1 MSKLEK
7 TALLVA
13 LLTVAEAAELLN
25 VKEPTIRAWI
35 ARRKLAY
42 TKLGRSVR
50 IPRDAIEQMV
60 RDGMVPA
67 SR

>member
-1 MSKLEK
+1 MSKMEK
-7 TALLVA
+7 TALLVG
-13 LLTVAEAAELLN
+13 LLTVAETAELLH
-25 VKEPTIRAWI
+25 VKESTIRAWI

-50 IPRDAIEQMV
+50 IPEDAVEQLV

-67 SR
+67 E